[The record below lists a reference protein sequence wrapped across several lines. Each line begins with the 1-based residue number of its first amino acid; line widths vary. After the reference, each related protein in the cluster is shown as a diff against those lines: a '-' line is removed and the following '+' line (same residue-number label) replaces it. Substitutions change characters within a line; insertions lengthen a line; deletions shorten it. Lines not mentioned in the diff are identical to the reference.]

1 LIPDRVMRR
10 LGNSLVLLSCI
21 NIINYLVHCVHLLV
35 HLVLVLVHLV
45 LVLVH
50 LVIVLINIIIDLHMT
65 SILIIY
71 VFLIIMFMGYFDY
84 MFSIARLSLYSS
96 TCLYSAHPNDRR
108 VSGRQCVSMVFILCL
123 PTDAPYI
130 LD

>member
-1 LIPDRVMRR
+1 
-10 LGNSLVLLSCI
+10 
-21 NIINYLVHCVHLLV
+21 
-35 HLVLVLVHLV
+35 
-45 LVLVH
+45 
-50 LVIVLINIIIDLHMT
+50 MT

-96 TCLYSAHPNDRR
+96 TCLYSAHPYDRG
-108 VSGRQCVSMVFILCL
+108 VSGQQCVSMVFILCL
-123 PTDAPYI
+123 PMDAPYI